1 MRKENINKL
10 LYAISIL
17 LIIAFVII
25 IVADYFKYDN
35 LNNSAPFYVFII
47 TRMIEFIM
55 PSVVIFIIGRMTKKK
70 YSK

>member
-1 MRKENINKL
+1 MRKENIYKL
-10 LYAISIL
+10 LYAFSIL

-25 IVADYFKYDN
+25 LGADYFKYDN

-47 TRMIEFIM
+47 TRIVEFVI
-55 PSVVIFIIGRMTKKK
+55 PSIVIFIIGTTMKKK